1 MSGPWAGLTQ
11 QSPLHH
17 ARKPQ
22 ADRSRPKGAGAPL
35 GFSEVA
41 GVGGAGGWD
50 GMGCRH
56 QGRLVPF
63 AEKRQGMRHQ
73 AGGRGG
79 AGLPAPPAGPALSAR
94 WSALRTW
101 PPCPAL
107 LSSKTPETPTLAPPA
122 PPPAARLH
130 PASENKA
137 PKQVSSLALSVCPVV
152 SHPSPPWACSGRL
165 SGTLATPTCF
175 GPLLPHSSLL
185 RRASGRT
192 SGGWGVQ
199 AGSGQ
204 LRGSPLTAAP
214 SHMRPRVG
222 GSLKVQD

>member
-107 LSSKTPETPTLAPPA
+107 LSSKTPETPTLAPP
-122 PPPAARLH
+122 PPPPPPARLH

-137 PKQVSSLALSVCPVV
+137 PKQVSSLALCLSRSQSPV
-152 SHPSPPWACSGRL
+152 SALGLLWPALWGPGHPDLLWTSAS
-165 SGTLATPTCF
+165 
-175 GPLLPHSSLL
+175 PLLS
-185 RRASGRT
+185 
-192 SGGWGVQ
+192 
-199 AGSGQ
+199 
-204 LRGSPLTAAP
+204 AP
-214 SHMRPRVG
+214 QG
-222 GSLKVQD
+222 IWQD